1 MIEIDNDTRTFLTRK
16 LLCICP
22 TCKRR
27 IFGADIDI
35 ANLDL
40 TKIKKWPLSF
50 IHCHRDKNHPLHALT
65 IYIDANFAIRGRQVT
80 EFVKIQT

>member
-1 MIEIDNDTRTFLTRK
+1 MNKDTRTFLTRK

-27 IFGADIDI
+27 IFGADIGI
-35 ANLDL
+35 THLDFS
-40 TKIKKWPLSF
+40 KVKKWPQQF
-50 IHCHRDKNHPLHALT
+50 IHCHRDKEHPLHALT
-65 IYIDANFAIRGRQVT
+65 IYIDANFSIRGREVT